1 MTLQS
6 ELDGFRA
13 AWEQRV
19 GPEIAALIA
28 ADNRALVA
36 SGTLSSALGAG
47 DAMPRLVL
55 PDALGNRFDLGAAAD
70 AGPLVITFYRGGWC
84 PYCSL
89 ELRAWQQALPR
100 LRAAGAQL
108 VAVSPEAPDNA
119 LTTAEKND
127 LSFPVLSDTDGMLA
141 DAFGIRFQLTEAII
155 ALYRKFGH
163 DLPEHNAGTGWT
175 LPVPASF
182 VVGRGGRIVLS
193 HVEADYRRRLDPGAA
208 LAALADQLAA

>member
-6 ELDGFRA
+6 DLDGFRA

-19 GPEIAALIA
+19 GPEIASRIA
-28 ADNRALVA
+28 ADNAALAA
-36 SGTLSSALGAG
+36 SGALGAALGAG
-47 DAMPRLVL
+47 DALPRLTL
-55 PDALGNRFDLGAAAD
+55 PDALGTPFDLGRAAD
-70 AGPLVITFYRGGWC
+70 AGPLVVTFYRGGWC

-119 LTTAEKND
+119 LSTAEKND
-127 LSFPVLSDTDGMLA
+127 LAFPVLSDTDGRLA
-141 DAFGIRFQLTEAII
+141 DAFGICFQLSEAII
-155 ALYRKFGH
+155 ALYREFGH
-163 DLPEHNAGTGWT
+163 DLPAHNAGTGWT

-182 VVGRGGRIVLS
+182 VAGRGGRILLA
-193 HVEADYRRRLDPGAA
+193 HVEADYRRRLDPAAA
-208 LAALADQLAA
+208 LAALAGQLAA